1 MTLAWA
7 TLVEGT
13 ETPAGDGI
21 TGALRCVIEIEDGEQ
36 VAAVLKRDTPDL
48 VFAEALC
55 GMLLTKW
62 GLRVP
67 APYLVNEPDRIS
79 FASADVGYPNLK
91 KALGLDSQYL
101 SAEEADE
108 LTRLAFD
115 VVMSFPTTSLAIALD
130 EAIDNRDRNLGN
142 ILWDGSEEAWIDHA
156 FALGN
161 GVAMPDRN
169 ILCEIAT
176 INGIADQTSQAA
188 IARWASLDRDAVAD
202 AAGEIG
208 VLHDCAAWQ
217 DLVLQRLD
225 TLGMRILAR
234 FPRPHD
240 LLSQTP

>member
-7 TLVEGT
+7 TLVEGS

-36 VAAVLKRDTPDL
+36 VAAVLKRDTPDV

-55 GMLLTKW
+55 GVLLAKW

-67 APYLVNEPDRIS
+67 APYLVSEPGRIS

-91 KALGLDSQYL
+91 KALGLDSQTL
-101 SAEEADE
+101 STEEANE
-108 LTRLAFD
+108 LTKLAFD

-161 GVAMPDRN
+161 GAAMSDRN

-176 INGIADQTSQAA
+176 FNGLAEQTSQAA
-188 IARWASLDRDAVAD
+188 IARWTSLDRDLVAD

-208 VLHDCAAWQ
+208 PLHDCAAWQ
-217 DLVLQRLD
+217 ALILQRLD
-225 TLGMRILAR
+225 GLGMRILAR
-234 FPRPHD
+234 FPQPHD
-240 LLSQTP
+240 LLGQI